1 MFRQWRP
8 LVLQETVSDL
18 EALRDR
24 ESRLSEQQQELSR
37 RMASMVQEYDED
49 KREALERYDSI

>member
-1 MFRQWRP
+1 MN
-8 LVLQETVSDL
+8 DL
-18 EALRDR
+18 EAMREK

-49 KREALERYDSI
+49 KREALERYDSV